1 MDNPSALF
9 RLNSGVGILRILAAI
24 ESTQLKRKLEAYAK

>member
-9 RLNSGVGILRILAAI
+9 RLNSGVSILRILPAI
-24 ESTQLKRKLEAYAK
+24 ESIQLKRKLEAYAK